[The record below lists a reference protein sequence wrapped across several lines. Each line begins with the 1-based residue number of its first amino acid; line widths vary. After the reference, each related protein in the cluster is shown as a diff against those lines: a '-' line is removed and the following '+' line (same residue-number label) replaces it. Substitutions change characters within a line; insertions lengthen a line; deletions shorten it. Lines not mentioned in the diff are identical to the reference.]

1 MPEGNANIEIA
12 QHLREHSGHGD
23 VVGPSRRHIEMIEI
37 LEAIFLG
44 IVAMVTALSGYQAA
58 KWDGASAKAYA
69 TSSRLR
75 IESNETRLTSNELLV
90 FNSGTFTAWLQ
101 AYAAGDSKLKNIL
114 SERFTQEY
122 KVAFN
127 AWLKLDPLN
136 TPAGVPPGPHFM
148 PEYKDPL
155 AKQAKELSEKA
166 TTAFEEGV
174 HYRSVGEDYV
184 RVTVILAAVL
194 FLLAIGQRFRIRGVR
209 LTVTGVAGAFLIYC
223 VVLIAIYPHA

>member
-12 QHLREHSGHGD
+12 QHLREHDGHGD
-23 VVGPSRRHIEMIEI
+23 VVGPSRRHIEIIEI

-44 IVAMVTALSGYQAA
+44 IVALATAFSGYQAA
-58 KWDGASAKAYA
+58 KWDGESAKAYA

-75 IESNETRLTSNELLV
+75 TESNETRLTSNETLIY
-90 FNSGTFTAWLQ
+90 NSGTFTAWLQ
-101 AYAAGDSKLKNIL
+101 AYAAGDAKLKNIL
-114 SERFTQEY
+114 SERFSPEY
-122 KVAFN
+122 KVAFD

-136 TPAGVPPGPHFM
+136 TSGAPPGPHYM
-148 PEYKDPL
+148 PEYRDPL
-155 AKQAKELSEKA
+155 AKQAKDLSDEA
-166 TTAFEEGV
+166 TTTFEEGV
-174 HYRSVGEDYV
+174 HNRAVGENYV